1 MDIDT
6 GSYWGGEFGRM
17 MQLEGRQE
25 MPPPGLREEETCP
38 ERRNDL
44 PRVTQ
49 PLEWEC
55 RRQDEKSPGLLVSCL
70 PGCRRERES

>member
-1 MDIDT
+1 
-6 GSYWGGEFGRM
+6 
-17 MQLEGRQE
+17 